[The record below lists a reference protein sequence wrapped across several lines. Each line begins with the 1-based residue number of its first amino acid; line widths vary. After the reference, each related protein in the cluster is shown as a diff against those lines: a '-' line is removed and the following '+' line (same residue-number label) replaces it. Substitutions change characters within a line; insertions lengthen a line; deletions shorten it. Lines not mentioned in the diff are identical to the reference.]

1 MHNGKALLAAG
12 VLSPLLDE
20 IARDLKEIQQ
30 DRKEIVGQGRSS
42 RRPKGTQGR
51 LARTAPG
58 S

>member
-20 IARDLKEIQQ
+20 IARELE
-30 DRKEIVGQGRSS
+30 GN
-42 RRPKGTQGR
+42 P
-51 LARTAPG
+51 AG